1 MDREIKQAIRNIVG
15 KNPIWSM
22 PAKVVSIQGEECT
35 CEVGGMELQGVRLKA
50 VTDGND
56 QSLLVTPKVGS
67 IVLLVDM
74 SAGEL
79 RDLNIIAYTE
89 VETIQINGGNNGGL
103 ININVLVNK
112 LNDLVKAFN
121 DHTHQVTT
129 SGSATTQMGEST
141 APLGRRAQKFIK
153 ADFEDTKITH

>member
-1 MDREIKQAIRNIVG
+1 MDREIKQAIKKIVGQSPMWNIV
-15 KNPIWSM
+15 
-22 PAKVVSIQGEECT
+22 AKVISVQGEECT
-35 CEVGGMELQGVRLKA
+35 CDVDGMELQGVRLKA

-103 ININVLVNK
+103 VNINDLVNK
-112 LNDLVKAFN
+112 LNTLVDAFN
-121 DHTHQVTT
+121 NHTHQVTT
-129 SGSATTQMGEST
+129 SGSATTQTGVSM
-141 APLGRRAQKFIK
+141 APLVPAQKFIK